1 MSRVL
6 ILAKAYLAGE
16 WMGERGARLPIAPVL
31 FQAFI
36 AAVLCGLVRGELP
49 PLPYTIF
56 ALSIPLG
63 LTSLSLRGELAPLL
77 RADPAAEW
85 VGAQPVRPVEL
96 RAARV
101 MVIGVLLGVLSLGSL
116 LPAALLA
123 PSELGIGGKLVLV
136 IAGLAQ
142 SLFVA
147 SLLLWLQRLFGERA
161 EFILVLLQ
169 TAVFCMVLVGFAAGL
184 RYLPQ
189 LAATAHVDGAW
200 LTYPPAWFA
209 ALTAGVEGTAPL
221 LGLLA
226 AAFAAATLILAPF
239 PPPPRARRTSTP
251 MSVLLYPLRVLARR
265 LWVRPEERASFELL
279 YEALPAERAFVA
291 RTYPLFAVPLAF
303 MLLGAEQG
311 TAKGEGLLALLA
323 FMPVTYLPILLLH
336 VPSTSTPAARWIL
349 DVAPLDP
356 EAESGGGRKAFAV
369 RFLAP
374 LYLALAGMIALRGTG
389 ELALRLVPV
398 AAATGLLLLRAI
410 WDRFVA
416 SPPLSTSAEDL
427 GTAWDDGSS
436 GGMLGIAIG
445 ATFAAILSW
454 RVVTSPAAALMILGA
469 VLLLEARPARVA
481 RAA

>member
-1 MSRVL
+1 
-6 ILAKAYLAGE
+6 
-16 WMGERGARLPIAPVL
+16 
-31 FQAFI
+31 
-36 AAVLCGLVRGELP
+36 
-49 PLPYTIF
+49 
-56 ALSIPLG
+56 
-63 LTSLSLRGELAPLL
+63 
-77 RADPAAEW
+77 
-85 VGAQPVRPVEL
+85 
-96 RAARV
+96 
-101 MVIGVLLGVLSLGSL
+101 
-116 LPAALLA
+116 
-123 PSELGIGGKLVLV
+123 
-136 IAGLAQ
+136 
-142 SLFVA
+142 
-147 SLLLWLQRLFGERA
+147 
-161 EFILVLLQ
+161 
-169 TAVFCMVLVGFAAGL
+169 
-184 RYLPQ
+184 
-189 LAATAHVDGAW
+189 
-200 LTYPPAWFA
+200 
-209 ALTAGVEGTAPL
+209 
-221 LGLLA
+221 
-226 AAFAAATLILAPF
+226 
-239 PPPPRARRTSTP
+239 
-251 MSVLLYPLRVLARR
+251 
-265 LWVRPEERASFELL
+265 
-279 YEALPAERAFVA
+279 
-291 RTYPLFAVPLAF
+291 

-336 VPSTSTPAARWIL
+336 VPATSTPAARWIL

-469 VLLLEARPARVA
+469 VLFLEARPARVA